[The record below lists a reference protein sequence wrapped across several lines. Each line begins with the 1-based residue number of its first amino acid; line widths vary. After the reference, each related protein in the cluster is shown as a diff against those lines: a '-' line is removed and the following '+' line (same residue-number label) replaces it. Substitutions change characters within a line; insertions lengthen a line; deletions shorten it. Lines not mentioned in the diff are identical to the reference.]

1 MARILGELPSVLEP
15 VVHLL
20 KEPNVCNDET
30 IIELGVQVIDALE
43 IVESEPLIRLIF
55 DAIAK

>member
-1 MARILGELPSVLEP
+1 MTRMLCELPNVLEP

-30 IIELGVQVIDALE
+30 IIQLGVQVIDALE
-43 IVESEPLIRLIF
+43 FVKSEALIQLIF
-55 DAIAK
+55 GAIAK